1 MRGKCPSC
9 GHNEFDIKRC
19 GECALDDLTFAR
31 ANTGA
36 GRTMG
41 RVLEMDFIA
50 DRFRVGWDEVSV
62 EDVRGLQVL
71 KQERDRW
78 EKEKRDRMDRE
89 NRAGR
94 RK

>member
-1 MRGKCPSC
+1 
-9 GHNEFDIKRC
+9 
-19 GECALDDLTFAR
+19 
-31 ANTGA
+31 
-36 GRTMG
+36 MG

-78 EKEKRDRMDRE
+78 EKEERDRMERE
-89 NRAGR
+89 HRAAR
-94 RK
+94 PRK